1 MSHIEN
7 DVRDAWKKCSFFP
20 SKLASMSLVFS
31 QDFHWINANRFSDKY
46 NLWLHFDHHL
56 NIRVAEMA
64 ASVAGSVTMGRHNG
78 AHNVVRDA
86 FAIMEN
92 LFFTSRKEERLVKN
106 GHPSPDGHNKAIFHV
121 NYSYHLA
128 SVAIVERFSTDE
140 NKRLLF
146 SKLSWWKYS
155 IKNTKSTSQTISDD
169 SIDTF
174 IFKTVTYA
182 RTKPLIS
189 LIRDS
194 TSNLFDYTEN
204 RVSNRASV
212 ISLNI

>member
-1 MSHIEN
+1 MMCVMHEKN
-7 DVRDAWKKCSFFP
+7 AVFFH
-20 SKLASMSLVFS
+20 LNSLVCRLFFHRTFTESTQIDFQTNIIYDCTLTTIWTSVSRKWPQVLRAPS
-31 QDFHWINANRFSDKY
+31 QW
-46 NLWLHFDHHL
+46 
-56 NIRVAEMA
+56 V
-64 ASVAGSVTMGRHNG
+64 VTM
-78 AHNVVRDA
+78 AHTTSCGTLSPLWK
-86 FAIMEN
+86 N